1 MIRDGFTA
9 YSNIVVAVDEILFV
23 RPTKPKSTIGS
34 GVIIFSSGT
43 TGTPKGIYLS
53 DDAMKSALISLKQ

>member
-9 YSNIVVAVDEILFV
+9 YYNIVVAADETLLVHPI
-23 RPTKPKSTIGS
+23 KSKSPIGPHA
-34 GVIIFSSGT
+34 IIYSSGT

-53 DDAMKSALISLKQ
+53 DDAMKSALISFKQ